1 MYVTVNHVVYNSE
14 DAIKFISRFQEVEV
28 VEATVEKCYRATG
41 SAYYNIEV
49 RIVTIDVEPIEC
61 GDHVYSAGES
71 YPKDLLVSCHGHE

>member
-28 VEATVEKCYRATG
+28 VEATVEKCYKATG

-49 RIVTIDVEPIEC
+49 KIAASDIEQIEC
-61 GDHVYSAGES
+61 GDHVYDADKP
-71 YPKDLLVSCHGHE
+71 YPKDLLVTCHEH